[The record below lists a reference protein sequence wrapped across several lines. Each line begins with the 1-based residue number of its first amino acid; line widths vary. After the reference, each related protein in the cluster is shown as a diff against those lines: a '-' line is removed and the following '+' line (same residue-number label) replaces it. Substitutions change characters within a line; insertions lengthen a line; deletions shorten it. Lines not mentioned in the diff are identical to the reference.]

1 MLWVKA
7 FHIIFVI
14 CWFAGIFY
22 LPRLFVYHAMA
33 DDEATR
39 AHLQIMARKLYRF
52 ITPFAFLSIAL
63 GLWLVSFSLNYY
75 LSSHW
80 FHAKIFL
87 VLLLVVYHLICGR
100 FVQQLEDR
108 SSQRSHVYYRW
119 FNEIPVLVLFTV
131 VILVVVKPF

>member
-33 DDEATR
+33 NDEATR
-39 AHLQIMARKLYRF
+39 AHIQIMARKLYRF